1 MINDMI
7 ISKELTIANMANAA
21 ECGQDSII
29 EIMKLRQIFQ
39 EENDEDSSRPC
50 PAIQVNIV
58 PADSS
63 KPPSMSISS
72 TSTVINV
79 YVTSNIAFS
88 ISR

>member
-7 ISKELTIANMANAA
+7 LSKELAIAKMAEAA

-29 EIMKLRQIFQ
+29 QFMKFRQIVQ
-39 EENDEDSSRPC
+39 DEIDENSSLPC

-63 KPPSMSISS
+63 APPSMSISS
-72 TSTVINV
+72 TSTVVNV
-79 YVTSNIAFS
+79 YVTSNIAVS
-88 ISR
+88 VHR